1 MFTSIS
7 NQRGLLTT
15 TSAFKNVTTP
25 SRGNILI
32 SYSNFIKFMPHMR
45 GEWKITVGTS
55 NVEGFVGDEVVGQYG
70 FTWNNVVS
78 GVYQNL
84 DFCYLYAENK
94 RGDKI
99 LCQIFG

>member
-1 MFTSIS
+1 MFTSI
-7 NQRGLLTT
+7 NNNRGLLTT

-25 SRGNILI
+25 SRENILI
-32 SYSNFIKFMPHMR
+32 SYSNFVEFMPNMR

-55 NVEGFVGDEVVGQYG
+55 KDGQFVGDEVVGQYG

-78 GVYQNL
+78 GKYQDL